1 MANESSPIDVSSLPE
16 LAHLVDEVR
25 RGHRPRVLRRAD
37 EDVAILT
44 PLPQAGRRRS
54 SGRVLREDDGLFG
67 LIGIGDSGIPGG
79 VSGKKN
85 EALGRLRH
93 T

>member
-1 MANESSPIDVSSLPE
+1 MASEMQPIDSASIPGLD
-16 LAHLVDEVR
+16 HLVDEVQR
-25 RGHRPRVLRRAD
+25 TRQPRVIRRNN
-37 EDVAILT
+37 EDVAVLS
-44 PLPQAGRRRS
+44 PAGPARPRGTR
-54 SGRVLREDDGLFG
+54 GRVLTKDDPLFG

-79 VSGKKN
+79 ISGKKH